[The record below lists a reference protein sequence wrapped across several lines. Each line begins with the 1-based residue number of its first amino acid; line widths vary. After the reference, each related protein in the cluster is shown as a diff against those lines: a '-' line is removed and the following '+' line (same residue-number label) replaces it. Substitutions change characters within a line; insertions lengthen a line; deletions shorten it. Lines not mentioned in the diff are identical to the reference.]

1 MNNHTME
8 KLDYYKLKE
17 IVKRYCVSTL
27 GKNLID
33 KLIPS
38 SNLKNVKRMMNETSE
53 GRNLIDA
60 SYHVPL
66 EGISNINPLIDKMEK
81 GSSLEAGDL
90 TAVSD
95 F

>member
-1 MNNHTME
+1 MNNNTME

-38 SNLKNVKRMMNETSE
+38 SNLKNVKIMMNEASE
-53 GRNLIDA
+53 G
-60 SYHVPL
+60 
-66 EGISNINPLIDKMEK
+66 
-81 GSSLEAGDL
+81 
-90 TAVSD
+90 
-95 F
+95 